1 MMDMYAGL
9 PGPIDGSVLYRQDR
23 HRSDRIWSSQDQSI
37 LTYTLTTRRSDS
49 GLWGRAVDPLVMRH
63 LHAAGFYGLS
73 RIGFIR
79 LDPAL
84 ITALVERWRQETH
97 TFHLPIGEV
106 TITLQDVAVLWG
118 LPIDGLPV
126 TSMDS
131 YRTMAEWQELCQN
144 LLGRR
149 PLDIDISGGSLRIGW
164 ITEYFT
170 ELPDDPPADLVV
182 QFARARMLHLIGGIM
197 LPDKTQNKVQLMFL
211 PFLEHLD
218 QIHTY
223 SWGSACLARLYRDL
237 CRASSAEAKDIGG
250 ASVLLQL
257 WAWERLPRL
266 APHLPPGVVAD
277 GFEPIMIDPQES
289 LPPGPHGCK
298 WGVEHSLK
306 NTPNHMVV
314 AFRDQ
319 LDQLRADEFI
329 WQPYSDDLIGRLPEY
344 CRQGMELWRTRDM
357 QRIRHLSLQTLQ
369 TIDEVDRLAPIDI
382 SVGASPPPCDPPS
395 TSPHSAP
402 SSSCAR
408 PTSGGPSTSVPPPV
422 PRWPLD
428 ASIPFP
434 GPSSSYAPSP
444 HGLHTFRPPRGPPAT
459 DTPAPDLASSFA
471 PSPHFGPSISRPVMF
486 MDDYQ
491 TPPHAVMPSS
501 LSSVTPGPPSHFPS
515 FGPPIDATPAD
526 IAHHTPPHQPMMS
539 QDISVDE
546 HAVRRGSRRRGRGRA
561 RVGDRGRGR
570 AMDHGVHLHP
580 GVDQHEIHDH
590 PELDQQDVDGRPRRV
605 RRRPPCGT

>member
-1 MMDMYAGL
+1 
-9 PGPIDGSVLYRQDR
+9 
-23 HRSDRIWSSQDQSI
+23 
-37 LTYTLTTRRSDS
+37 
-49 GLWGRAVDPLVMRH
+49 
-63 LHAAGFYGLS
+63 
-73 RIGFIR
+73 
-79 LDPAL
+79 
-84 ITALVERWRQETH
+84 
-97 TFHLPIGEV
+97 
-106 TITLQDVAVLWG
+106 
-118 LPIDGLPV
+118 
-126 TSMDS
+126 
-131 YRTMAEWQELCQN
+131 
-144 LLGRR
+144 
-149 PLDIDISGGSLRIGW
+149 
-164 ITEYFT
+164 
-170 ELPDDPPADLVV
+170 
-182 QFARARMLHLIGGIM
+182 MLHLIGGIM

-289 LPPGPHGCK
+289 LPPGPHGCR

-344 CRQGMELWRTRDM
+344 CRQGMELWRTRSPLICFDVVEWHFPDRVLHQFGFRQSIPEHCHTDERLHKVDRRGKPETRWAEFHAPYL
-357 QRIRHLSLQTLQ
+357 QRCAARAAHVIGGELTEERMSHDDPYMVWYRRHSRMLIGNPRNRIVPEDGYHGSGSSMVLM

-382 SVGASPPPCDPPS
+382 LVGASPPPCDPPS

-444 HGLHTFRPPRGPPAT
+444 HGLHTFRPPRGPPAA
-459 DTPAPDLASSFA
+459 DTPAPDPASSFA

-546 HAVRRGSRRRGRGRA
+546 HAVRRGSRRGGRGRA

-605 RRRPPCGT
+605 RRQPPCGT